1 MVFAE
6 LAVAG
11 SRGRRI
17 DRCARGSIVAA
28 VAYKHEEVA
37 KTPAGYRV
45 RSVKRG
51 SHVVRVAFP
60 PGPRRKGAG
69 KVVEILHPK
78 SETNPSCIVSNQART
93 NPGELLIFGNPS
105 IGGLSREQAKVL
117 LHKHLTGDFPARKWS
132 TIKSLIDGGY
142 LEEQGKNLV
151 VTRKGKTWADE
162 HHMEVNPS
170 LSPSDERDLTKLWH
184 TARIAGANTFGE
196 RITWAAKEW
205 DKSHPGQRMRAYK
218 FLSSAMRGYGNP
230 ERESGTGK
238 FLPSNKP
245 TATIKQVASKYF
257 VLTMG
262 GKEIG
267 STSRARAERH
277 ARAAGYTVK
286 YENPKRKKN
295 VTGVGPGSWVHT
307 PGRSEV
313 YRVVEMQGGAG
324 HWRYLLEGPY
334 PSKARVWTRTGRV
347 YLASAPNSSLPAK
360 RATRERAA
368 RIRGARLNPKRA
380 ELKRRIKALEAKF
393 YPAMDRLAAARRA
406 GGVMSPEYM
415 AIEKETDKLSHDLD
429 LARRQHGAA
438 FNPSKMQ
445 HGLHI
450 EYSPANAAYF
460 LMWHGTILRIF
471 PTKAEAKQE
480 MDYLLRGT
488 KESQQNPGKVRVFFD
503 KGLGGSWVATVF
515 HQKYGNL
522 FASGQTK
529 EEARAKLKERVE
541 HAERT
546 GTHRNPPQHVGD
558 HQGVAMYFEGI
569 SYNAPSLKLY
579 GYSTD
584 LALKRAIDRKLKT
597 RRNPGQ
603 TDAAVRLFE
612 KFHGRDPKEI
622 TEKHVSAAMRKDYT
636 ALGDLEYLMV
646 CTPLGQTVKFQFE
659 GDGVKLASSPDGKQ
673 LYCIGGNQNLTSC
686 LTADSLEKDFVD
698 LGTALQVQYLARKV
712 HANFEPTS
720 YYHKFG
726 EKTGARPQLMYDK
739 LKRNIFFV
747 GGEYFIDTKHGVS
760 PGIEN

>member
-105 IGGLSREQAKVL
+105 YKAEGYFIRRSLYHQIMEAAKARGETFTQESLS
-117 LHKHLTGDFPARKWS
+117 
-132 TIKSLIDGGY
+132 DGRVAY
-142 LEEQGKNLV
+142 RYQGKLYTPGELADKLGVRWPNPHWRAGQRV
-151 VTRKGKTWADE
+151 IYPTAHGRDAGTIVKVMTKTVSLRLDRTGHILSVPKTALE
-162 HHMEVNPS
+162 KNPS
-170 LSPSDERDLTKLWH
+170 
-184 TARIAGANTFGE
+184 TA
-196 RITWAAKEW
+196 AAK
-205 DKSHPGQRMRAYK
+205 
-218 FLSSAMRGYGNP
+218 
-230 ERESGTGK
+230 
-238 FLPSNKP
+238 
-245 TATIKQVASKYF
+245 
-257 VLTMG
+257 
-262 GKEIG
+262 
-267 STSRARAERH
+267 
-277 ARAAGYTVK
+277 
-286 YENPKRKKN
+286 
-295 VTGVGPGSWVHT
+295 
-307 PGRSEV
+307 
-313 YRVVEMQGGAG
+313 
-324 HWRYLLEGPY
+324 
-334 PSKARVWTRTGRV
+334 RT
-347 YLASAPNSSLPAK
+347 
-360 RATRERAA
+360 TRERAA
-368 RIRGARLNPKRA
+368 RIRSARLNGRNPWYGAGNFKSREEADKRA
-380 ELKRRIKALEAKF
+380 AQLRAAGHTVSMVVSARGTSAENYSVYTRKPVGNPRAFAGWKHFTKKEKNFLRTIHAPAPKNEEDVRAYKEVLRKIDEINAQYRKANPRRLSVPEQHQLKIAIATLRM
-393 YPAMDRLAAARRA
+393 PDAMV
-406 GGVMSPEYM
+406 GVMGGPN
-415 AIEKETDKLSHDLD
+415 KEQ
-429 LARRQHGAA
+429 AREIIRRLTGRQPKENQSFRETLTQGSRQVIIA
-438 FNPSKMQ
+438 KD
-445 HGLHI
+445 
-450 EYSPANAAYF
+450 
-460 LMWHGTILRIF
+460 
-471 PTKAEAKQE
+471 AE
-480 MDYLLRGT
+480 GT
-488 KESQQNPGKVRVFFD
+488 KYHLYPYVNNGETMVKS
-503 KGLGGSWVATVF
+503 LGS
-515 HQKYGNL
+515 
-522 FASGQTK
+522 FARLET
-529 EEARAKLKERVE
+529 ARAKARKWLSG
-541 HAERT
+541 A
-546 GTHRNPPQHVGD
+546 GRNP
-558 HQGVAMYFEGI
+558 
-569 SYNAPSLKLY
+569 
-579 GYSTD
+579 
-584 LALKRAIDRKLKT
+584 RK
-597 RRNPGQ
+597 RRNPDQ
-603 TDAAVRLFE
+603 TGAAVRLFE